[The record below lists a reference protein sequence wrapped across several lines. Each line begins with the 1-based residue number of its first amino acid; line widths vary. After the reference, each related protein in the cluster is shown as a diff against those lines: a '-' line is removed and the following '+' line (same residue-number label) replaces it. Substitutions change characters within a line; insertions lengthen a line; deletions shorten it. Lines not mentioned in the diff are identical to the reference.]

1 MRIVRIVA
9 IVVGTLVGLIVVA
22 AIALLLF
29 VDPNKYRGDIQKAAK
44 QHTGREL
51 TIRGKLDLKVFPWI
65 AVGVNDIELSN
76 RPGFGSQPMLT
87 VQNASI
93 GVKLLPLL
101 SSRLEVSKVKL
112 EGAHLNLVSRGEQ
125 NNWQDLSEDEG
136 TSEKPAKE
144 PAGPAPAISIEGV
157 DVSKTSLVY
166 TDEVKKSTTEIGNLE
181 LHTGRLDS
189 GPARTALEK
198 VELQG
203 TYLSGP
209 ASAAAAV
216 VSDANAAARASAG
229 DTEAGKVRAASSA
242 NAGAASPSTAAANA
256 RAPSRTASP
265 GAAEAP
271 QPLAFSL
278 TTRAIVVD
286 NTAHSLAPAKIQ
298 IKVGDVAVDVSVTG
312 EKLNTDRILTG
323 DLSIASTSAR
333 KFMQSLGIAPPVTRD
348 PNALSKF
355 ALQTHFQLARKQ
367 LEASGLQLTLDDTQV
382 KGTAG
387 VDDLDT
393 SALRFDLNVNGI
405 NIDHYRPPVPPA
417 ATAAAKHPDSPP
429 PAAPPTPLPL
439 ETLRKLDVNGTLRVA
454 SATFSNLLFTDVVMP
469 LVAKD
474 GHVRLGPTQ
483 ARLYGGTYNGDIVLD
498 ARAVQ
503 PARPAQAQLSLN
515 EHLHGSDIGALVKAA
530 FDSARITGRA
540 DADVAVTGVGNTDDA
555 IKRSLNG
562 KIDVNV
568 KQGAVVGVDVV
579 YELQRVN
586 ALLKRQVPAQRTGS
600 GPARTN
606 FNALQMNGGL
616 DNGVLRID
624 DLKMETDFLKVHGKG
639 TLDTTTEAINYQLVA
654 AVNKL
659 PAGNAAAGG
668 GGGLDALGAVEV
680 PLTITGTMSSPTVR
694 PDIGAL
700 AKGKLGQEVQQKAG
714 DLVKKKLGDKLKDL
728 FGH

>member
-9 IVVGTLVGLIVVA
+9 IVVGALVALVVVA
-22 AIALLLF
+22 VIALLLF
-29 VDPNKYRGDIQKAAK
+29 VDPNKYRGDIEKVAK

-65 AVGVNDIELSN
+65 ALGVNDIELSN

-87 VQNASI
+87 VKNASI

-112 EGAHLNLVSRGEQ
+112 EGAHVNLVSRGEQ
-125 NNWQDLSEDEG
+125 NNWQDLSASEG
-136 TSEKPAKE
+136 KPEKPTNE
-144 PAGPAPAISIEGV
+144 AGPAPAISIEGV

-166 TDEVKKSTTEIGNLE
+166 TDEVKKSSTEIGNLE

-203 TYLSGP
+203 TYVSSP
-209 ASAAAAV
+209 SSAKAAV
-216 VSDANAAARASAG
+216 ASDANAAARASAG
-229 DTEAGKVRAASSA
+229 DA
-242 NAGAASPSTAAANA
+242 TAAANHA
-256 RAPSRTASP
+256 AAANAKAAS
-265 GAAEAP
+265 GASASETP
-271 QPLAFSL
+271 KPLPFSL
-278 TTRAIVVD
+278 TTGAIALD
-286 NTAHSLAPAKIQ
+286 NATHSLAPAKIQ
-298 IKVGDVAVDVSVTG
+298 MKVGDVAVDVSVAGEKMTTDRSVTG
-312 EKLNTDRILTG
+312 E
-323 DLSIASTSAR
+323 LSIPSTSAR

-355 ALQTHFQLARKQ
+355 ALQTHFRLTLKQ
-367 LEASGLQLTLDDTQV
+367 LELSGLQLTLDDTQV

-393 SALRFDLNVNGI
+393 SALRFDLNINGI
-405 NIDHYRPPVPPA
+405 NIDRYRPPVPPA
-417 ATAAAKHPDSPP
+417 APAAAKHSEP

-454 SATFSNLLFTDVVMP
+454 SATFSNLVFTDVVMP

-498 ARAVQ
+498 ARPV
-503 PARPAQAQLSLN
+503 QAQLSLN
-515 EHLHGSDIGALVKAA
+515 EHIHGTDIGALVKAA
-530 FDSARITGRA
+530 FDSARISGRA

-586 ALLKRQVPAQRTGS
+586 ALLKRQVPAARTGS

-616 DNGVLRID
+616 DKGVLRID
-624 DLKMETDFLKVHGKG
+624 DLKMETVFLKVHGKG
-639 TLDTTTEAINYQLVA
+639 TLDTITEAINYQLVA
-654 AVNKL
+654 AVNKV
-659 PAGNAAAGG
+659 PAANGSSTGAPAG
-668 GGGLDALGAVEV
+668 GGGLDALSAVEV

-694 PDIGAL
+694 PDIEAL

>member
-1 MRIVRIVA
+1 
-9 IVVGTLVGLIVVA
+9 
-22 AIALLLF
+22 
-29 VDPNKYRGDIQKAAK
+29 
-44 QHTGREL
+44 
-51 TIRGKLDLKVFPWI
+51 
-65 AVGVNDIELSN
+65 
-76 RPGFGSQPMLT
+76 
-87 VQNASI
+87 
-93 GVKLLPLL
+93 
-101 SSRLEVSKVKL
+101 
-112 EGAHLNLVSRGEQ
+112 
-125 NNWQDLSEDEG
+125 
-136 TSEKPAKE
+136 
-144 PAGPAPAISIEGV
+144 
-157 DVSKTSLVY
+157 
-166 TDEVKKSTTEIGNLE
+166 
-181 LHTGRLDS
+181 
-189 GPARTALEK
+189 
-198 VELQG
+198 
-203 TYLSGP
+203 
-209 ASAAAAV
+209 
-216 VSDANAAARASAG
+216 
-229 DTEAGKVRAASSA
+229 
-242 NAGAASPSTAAANA
+242 
-256 RAPSRTASP
+256 
-265 GAAEAP
+265 
-271 QPLAFSL
+271 
-278 TTRAIVVD
+278 
-286 NTAHSLAPAKIQ
+286 
-298 IKVGDVAVDVSVTG
+298 
-312 EKLNTDRILTG
+312 
-323 DLSIASTSAR
+323 
-333 KFMQSLGIAPPVTRD
+333 
-348 PNALSKF
+348 
-355 ALQTHFQLARKQ
+355 
-367 LEASGLQLTLDDTQV
+367 V

-405 NIDHYRPPVPPA
+405 NIDRYRAPVPPA
-417 ATAAAKHPDSPP
+417 ATAAARHPDSPP

-454 SATFSNLLFTDVVMP
+454 SATFANLLFTEVVMP

-498 ARAVQ
+498 ARPV
-503 PARPAQAQLSLN
+503 QAQLSLN
-515 EHLHGSDIGALVKAA
+515 EHLHGTDIGALVKAA

-586 ALLKRQVPAQRTGS
+586 ALLKRQVPAQRPGS

-616 DNGVLRID
+616 DKGVLRID
-624 DLKMETDFLKVHGKG
+624 ELKMETDFLKVHGRG

-654 AVNKL
+654 AVNKV
-659 PAGNAAAGG
+659 AAANGSSTSAAAGG

>member
-9 IVVGTLVGLIVVA
+9 IVVGTLVALVVVA
-22 AIALLLF
+22 VIALLLF
-29 VDPNKYRGDIQKAAK
+29 VDPNKYRGDIEKVAK
-44 QHTGREL
+44 QHTGRDL

-65 AVGVNDIELSN
+65 ALGVNDIELSN

-112 EGAHLNLVSRGEQ
+112 EGAHVNLVSRGEQ
-125 NNWQDLSEDEG
+125 NNWQDLSENTG
-136 TSEKPAKE
+136 TPEKPANAG
-144 PAGPAPAISIEGV
+144 AGPAPAISIEGV

-166 TDEVKKSTTEIGNLE
+166 TDEVKKSSTEIGNLE

-203 TYLSGP
+203 TYLAQP
-209 ASAAAAV
+209 APTDAAAATQGTG
-216 VSDANAAARASAG
+216 S
-229 DTEAGKVRAASSA
+229 
-242 NAGAASPSTAAANA
+242 AGAASTAGAAA
-256 RAPSRTASP
+256 APVK
-265 GAAEAP
+265 
-271 QPLAFSL
+271 PLAFSL
-278 TTRAIVVD
+278 TTGAVALD
-286 NTAHSLAPAKIQ
+286 NTTHALAPAKIQ
-298 IKVGDVAVDVSVTG
+298 VKVGDVAVEVSVAG
-312 EKLNTDRILTG
+312 EKMTTDRIVTG
-323 DLSIASTSAR
+323 ALSIPSTSAR
-333 KFMQSLGIAPPVTRD
+333 KLMQSLGIAPPVTRD

-355 ALQTHFQLARKQ
+355 ALQTNYRLTQKQ
-367 LEASGLQLTLDDTQV
+367 LQLSALQLTLDDTQV

-393 SALRFDLNVNGI
+393 SALRFDLTVNGI
-405 NIDHYRPPVPPA
+405 NIDRYRPPVPPTA
-417 ATAAAKHPDSPP
+417 PAAAKHSEP

-498 ARAVQ
+498 ARPV
-503 PARPAQAQLSLN
+503 QAQLSLN
-515 EHLHGSDIGALVKAA
+515 EHVHGTDIGALVKAA
-530 FDSARITGRA
+530 FDSARISGRA

-586 ALLKRQVPAQRTGS
+586 ALLKRQVPAARTGT

-616 DNGVLRID
+616 DKGVLRID

-639 TLDTTTEAINYQLVA
+639 TLDTITEAINYQLVA
-654 AVNKL
+654 AVNKA
-659 PAGNAAAGG
+659 PAANAPAG
-668 GGGLDALGAVEV
+668 GGGLDALSAVEV

-694 PDIGAL
+694 PDIEAL